1 MWHRECFH
9 LEILQQFQLASSF
22 INNST
27 RKKNQG
33 ARMKI
38 IENRWKLFIRRYLS
52 NNQSNSTKYE
62 NLDAFFS
69 FDSIM
74 HERQA
79 FPPLDLI
86 FLFLSLMLFDIIYWQ
101 SSSLPSIIILHNFIS
116 HIALSR
122 EREIESHFHIKNKKI
137 LWIEAKIWWCM
148 KYNCII
154 IPLIIP
160 NCTYWF
166 SSSTLLRFTEDS
178 FLCKVTMM
186 ILFYY
191 ILFHH
196 ALQTYQKHTTAF
208 IWNP

>member
-74 HERQA
+74 HERL
-79 FPPLDLI
+79 FPLWTWF

-116 HIALSR
+116 HIALSLSR
-122 EREIESHFHIKNKKI
+122 ERLKVISISKIKI
-137 LWIEAKIWWCM
+137 SCE
-148 KYNCII
+148 
-154 IPLIIP
+154 
-160 NCTYWF
+160 
-166 SSSTLLRFTEDS
+166 
-178 FLCKVTMM
+178 
-186 ILFYY
+186 
-191 ILFHH
+191 
-196 ALQTYQKHTTAF
+196 
-208 IWNP
+208 